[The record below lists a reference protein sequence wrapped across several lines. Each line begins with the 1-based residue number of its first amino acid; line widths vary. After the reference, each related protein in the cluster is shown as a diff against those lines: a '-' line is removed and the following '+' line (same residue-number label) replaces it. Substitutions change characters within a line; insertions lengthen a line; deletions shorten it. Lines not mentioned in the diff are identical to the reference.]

1 MLPFQVNDAIQL
13 KLIQPQNRDEL
24 YSLIDLN
31 RVFLR
36 EWLGIITT
44 AIKKLITYLF
54 NDLKLNRVIIQCAES
69 NIRSRAI
76 PENLGF
82 VNEGTSRQAQWLYD
96 HYEIIVTN
104 SLLSS
109 EWQECVSK

>member
-13 KLIQPQNRDEL
+13 KLIKPQDREEL

-36 EWLGIITT
+36 EWLGIVTT
-44 AIKKLITYLF
+44 AIEKLITYLF

-76 PENLGF
+76 PEKLGF
-82 VNEGTSRQAQWLYD
+82 VNEGISRQAQWLYD
-96 HYEIIVTN
+96 HYENIVTY

-109 EWQECVSK
+109 EWQEGIVK